1 VKGGARGTAAVRRAL
16 LFTLLW
22 WVLTE
27 GRWEAW
33 GMGLIAVAVAT
44 WSSLHLLPPPRGHF
58 ALGGFLGF
66 AGFFLR
72 NSLRGGAQVAWLAL
86 RPHPDLRPM
95 LLELKLALPAGGPR
109 ILMLNTL
116 GLMPGT
122 LGVRLDGDRLKV
134 HVLDERLP
142 VAAEARALEAHI
154 ARLFG
159 VAP

>member
-1 VKGGARGTAAVRRAL
+1 
-16 LFTLLW
+16 
-22 WVLTE
+22 
-27 GRWEAW
+27 
-33 GMGLIAVAVAT
+33 
-44 WSSLHLLPPPRGHF
+44 
-58 ALGGFLGF
+58 
-66 AGFFLR
+66 
-72 NSLRGGAQVAWLAL
+72 
-86 RPHPDLRPM
+86 M
-95 LLELKLALPAGGPR
+95 LLELKLALPAGVPR